1 MKVRVRNK
9 EWIRARETKLAL
21 KKMRERHAEYEY

>member
-9 EWIRARETKLAL
+9 EWIRARETKLVF
-21 KKMRERHAEYEY
+21 KKMRERYAEDEY